1 MQMTKTKY
9 THINTNESTHS
20 EMDPVR
26 QNPIQ
31 SWTDWQSWSFFLL
44 CSFFCLSEER
54 SLWQNWRPTAPQ
66 SVYICRNGVRNA
78 AGFRYAVI

>member
-31 SWTDWQSWSFFLL
+31 SWTDWQSWSFFFALQFFLL
-44 CSFFCLSEER
+44 IRGAFVVTKLTSDSAAIGLHLSK
-54 SLWQNWRPTAPQ
+54 WRPK
-66 SVYICRNGVRNA
+66 RR
-78 AGFRYAVI
+78 GFPLRS